1 MAKVSEKTLTN
12 KRLRELLQVTNP
24 FGVVKGDSYISY
36 PTTLDAYVD
45 VMMRIAEIAPE
56 GYMDIPM
63 IMHIVQGIALY
74 RSIECLHKRP
84 EIVRIPID
92 DVSVENT
99 EAWIALLKTML
110 EVTGCEFSVNKFI
123 PARVTFLQ
131 MWAQKKMQQKITK
144 EIESY
149 DNEKDNNGKNI
160 ASSEITKGDKE

>member
-1 MAKVSEKTLTN
+1 MTTS

-24 FGVVKGDSYISY
+24 FGIVKDDCYVTY
-36 PTTLDAYVD
+36 PTTMDAYVD

-63 IMHIVQGIALY
+63 IMTIVQGIALY

-99 EAWIALLKTML
+99 DAWIALLKTML
-110 EVTGCEFSVNKFI
+110 EVTGCEFCENTFY
-123 PARVTFLQ
+123 PARLKFLQ
-131 MWAQKKMQQKITK
+131 MWMQKKFQKRITK

-149 DNEKDNNGKNI
+149 DNEKDNNSENV
-160 ASSEITKGDKE
+160 ASSEITKRDKE